1 MYVFFSSSAFPL
13 NGVAQNDENNAYSAN
28 TKLLL
33 PLQNWIF
40 GVSGTSSFS
49 RLPAALAQKLANAAL
64 QCGKIH
70 RLCKMA
76 VHPALCR
83 KPLIFHKSIG
93 GKCKQQHGLGVRAVY
108 GFFFRV
114 NLLQ

>member
-1 MYVFFSSSAFPL
+1 MKFVKMHGLGNDFVFFGGEDAQRVEE
-13 NGVAQNDENNAYSAN
+13 NG
-28 TKLLL
+28 
-33 PLQNWIF
+33 
-40 GVSGTSSFS
+40 
-49 RLPAALAQKLANAAL
+49 PAALAQKLANAAL

-93 GKCKQQHGLGVRAVY
+93 GKCKHQHGLGVRAVH

>member
-1 MYVFFSSSAFPL
+1 MFRKRKIASAFAET
-13 NGVAQNDENNAYSAN
+13 G
-28 TKLLL
+28 
-33 PLQNWIF
+33 WIF
-40 GVSGTSSFS
+40 GVSGTPSFS

-93 GKCKQQHGLGVRAVY
+93 GKCKHQHGLGVRAVY